1 MTVKSGASRVR
12 HLYAIWPL
20 PPGEKGLQ
28 HENKNGIIVAS
39 QSERVSRFICLF
51 ELVCTKIRLHFDA
64 ISRATK
70 IEKIVLSKTRRQ
82 ETSVFEFEKTWD
94 HL

>member
-1 MTVKSGASRVR
+1 MTVKSGASRVG

-20 PPGEKGLQ
+20 PGEGGLQ
-28 HENKNGIIVAS
+28 YEKLKKKNGILVAS
-39 QSERVSRFICLF
+39 QSGRVSRFICLF
-51 ELVCTKIRLHFDA
+51 ELVCTNIRLHFAA

-82 ETSVFEFEKTWD
+82 SDFY
-94 HL
+94 LRL